1 MQNTKKNIVIN
12 GYILLI
18 AMSDEDMK
26 KRKEEWLTKV
36 RKEGKLNRNPT
47 EDHSTGLK
55 TLQNNIRRSILSLL
69 LESPMGLDD
78 LQNEMELT
86 KTEAKFHI
94 GMLENA
100 LYVEKEEKNGSIVYF
115 PSPRAE
121 AYMENVKS
129 GGHK

>member
-26 KRKEEWLTKV
+26 KRKEEWLSKV

-55 TLQNNIRRSILSLL
+55 TLQNSIRRKILSLL
-69 LESPMGLDD
+69 LESPMSLED
-78 LQNEMELT
+78 LQNEMELN
-86 KTEAKFHI
+86 KMEAKFHI

-100 LYVEKEEKNGSIVYF
+100 LYVEKEERNGSIVYF